1 MLAVSDLELCA
12 GYLLEQD
19 QQQLQMFALW
29 TALPYLALKLLFVVF
44 YFVAIGQQLAH
55 LLLLL
60 RCGHQPLLLLAIHSL

>member
-1 MLAVSDLELCA
+1 MDRVLLAADEFGIEANWESLLAVSDLELCV

-44 YFVAIGQQLAH
+44 YFVAIGQ
-55 LLLLL
+55 
-60 RCGHQPLLLLAIHSL
+60 